1 MKRGTFR
8 FSYLENLE
16 YVPVVRAI
24 DAYVTLQFRN
34 SAEWQELD
42 TLGQRSR
49 GSYTR
54 DIDLRTSRPGR
65 GPAKRE

>member
-1 MKRGTFR
+1 MKIATRSSISKTSTRALVGI
-8 FSYLENLE
+8 L
-16 YVPVVRAI
+16 AI
-24 DAYVTLQFRN
+24 DICMTLQFGN
-34 SAEWQELD
+34 SVEWQESD
-42 TLGQRSR
+42 TLSQHSR